1 MKNGVIGEQNLTT
14 NIKLNELAA
23 KIISRNDPSN
33 ASKQKTLSLG
43 MKKRKRDAKRL
54 KNLIGNVTEHVKA
67 LEKQANKTELSNP
80 DELKN
85 DDNKINFNFENEN
98 ILDQI
103 LEKPADN
110 TEPNNPDD
118 NSFDE
123 LRWIELE
130 LENEDNQIDFNEV
143 KGSDMIKED
152 ANIENLATQND
163 NNDKKIIMIKID
175 EIKEYE
181 EKQNYLDNKQNNFDD
196 MKNLNLIIRD
206 KIIQNKDEQKD
217 FDEMNKLSMSKNDKN
232 DEMQLSCK
240 EGDKMFS
247 SNLRPNGHWQPVHE
261 GVRYPCNLCNY
272 KAKQ

>member
-1 MKNGVIGEQNLTT
+1 
-14 NIKLNELAA
+14 
-23 KIISRNDPSN
+23 
-33 ASKQKTLSLG
+33 
-43 MKKRKRDAKRL
+43 
-54 KNLIGNVTEHVKA
+54 
-67 LEKQANKTELSNP
+67 
-80 DELKN
+80 
-85 DDNKINFNFENEN
+85 
-98 ILDQI
+98 
-103 LEKPADN
+103 
-110 TEPNNPDD
+110 
-118 NSFDE
+118 
-123 LRWIELE
+123 
-130 LENEDNQIDFNEV
+130 
-143 KGSDMIKED
+143 MIKED

-196 MKNLNLIIRD
+196 MENLNLIIRD

-261 GVRYPCNLCNY
+261 GVQYPCNLCNY
-272 KAKQ
+272 KAKQKSELKTHLKTIHRRLYYLCGQCGYTKFQSKKHQHARNRLGPTYFNNPF